1 MSSIL
6 IAGGVVVKEA
16 NLVRGSGKNI
26 QCPTLPSKIRGASM
40 VLHNGAILLCGGMVK
55 THSPEFEQK
64 CWQLDHG
71 SWLEHSTLNQ
81 GRLFASA
88 VTTSKATFIFGGIY
102 NPTYEYLLKGSDTW
116 QLGSTKIPEKFEI
129 GCAVEVKADQE
140 IWLIGGRNTD
150 RRILSFNV
158 NEHTFRELS
167 LKLMVERWGHQCAFI
182 PGTNKLMISGGWDE
196 YEDMRNRDPM
206 RSSTEIITFEDG
218 GFFHT
223 VSNPMN
229 IGRYLHGIGVITID
243 DEDKLAVFGGEL
255 DNWKA
260 INNLEIFNTQTQK
273 WEITDRMNHKVNYFG
288 FLTVKNGTIL
298 GAES

>member
-102 NPTYEYLLKGSDTW
+102 NRTYEYLLKGSNTW
-116 QLGSTKIPEKFEI
+116 QLGSTKIPEKFEL
-129 GCAVEVKADQE
+129 GCAIEVKRNQE
-140 IWLIGGRNTD
+140 IWLIGGRDTE
-150 RRILSFNV
+150 RRILSFNI
-158 NEHTFRELS
+158 NEHTFRELP
-167 LKLMVERWGHQCAFI
+167 LKLMVDRYGHQCAFI
-182 PGTNKLMISGGWDE
+182 PGSNKLMITGGWDE
-196 YEDMRNRDPM
+196 YKHVRNGDPM
-206 RSSTEIITFEDG
+206 RSSTEIIAIEDG
-218 GFFHT
+218 RFIHT
-223 VSNPMN
+223 MSNSMN
-229 IGRYLHGIGVITID
+229 IARFHHGIGVITID
-243 DEDKLAVFGGEL
+243 DDDKLAVFGGDL
-255 DNWKA
+255 YVD
-260 INNLEIFNTQTQK
+260 NLEIFNVQTQK
-273 WEITDRMNHKVNYFG
+273 WEITDRMNHRVSSFG

-298 GAES
+298 GELNT